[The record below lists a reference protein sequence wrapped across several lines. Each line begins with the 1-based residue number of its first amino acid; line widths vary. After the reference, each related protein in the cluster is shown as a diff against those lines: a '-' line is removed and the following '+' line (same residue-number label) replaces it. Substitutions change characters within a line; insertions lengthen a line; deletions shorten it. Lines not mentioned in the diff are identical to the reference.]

1 MNNTR
6 RGDIM
11 FILVDEKTGNDFGT
25 GWEEE
30 STAETYQE
38 AKEQAQEYKATA
50 YRPQVRIIKRRV
62 TREE

>member
-1 MNNTR
+1 MAYIRKTK
-6 RGDIM
+6 DIY
-11 FILVDEKTGNDFGT
+11 IITTNYGT

-38 AKEQAQEYKATA
+38 AKEQAKEYKATA

-62 TREE
+62 NREK

>member
-1 MNNTR
+1 MAYIRTTK
-6 RGDIM
+6 DIYI
-11 FILVDEKTGNDFGT
+11 ILTNYGT

-30 STAETYQE
+30 SRAETYQE

-62 TREE
+62 NREK

>member
-1 MNNTR
+1 MAYIRKTK
-6 RGDIM
+6 DIY
-11 FILVDEKTGNDFGT
+11 IIITNYGT

-38 AKEQAQEYKATA
+38 AKEQAKEYKATA

-62 TREE
+62 NREK